1 MEKGGDRKHHK
12 MTEQDS
18 GKGKQHMTMKQQDAN
33 GNNKHK
39 KISEQQDSVLTVA
52 EGPGGLFSV
61 KYGIK
66 LWKPYGTRDV
76 RKNQLHIDPH
86 MHIVIN
92 VSMAIFMYDYL
103 F

>member
-1 MEKGGDRKHHK
+1 MEKGGKRKHHK

-18 GKGKQHMTMKQQDAN
+18 GKGKQQITRR
-33 GNNKHK
+33 
-39 KISEQQDSVLTVA
+39 QQDSVSTVA
-52 EGPGGLFSV
+52 EGSGGMFPV

-66 LWKPYGTRDV
+66 SWKPCGNRDI
-76 RKNQLHIDPH
+76 RKNQLHIDHH
-86 MHIVIN
+86 MHVVIN